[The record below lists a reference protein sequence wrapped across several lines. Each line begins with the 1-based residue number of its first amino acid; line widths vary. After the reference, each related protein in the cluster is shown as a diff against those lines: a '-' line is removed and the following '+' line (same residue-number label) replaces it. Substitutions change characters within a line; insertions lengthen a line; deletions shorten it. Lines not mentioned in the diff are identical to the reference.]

1 MRSFIIISLDVELA
15 VGVLLLFLIVT
26 GLQCCGK
33 SCRFRW
39 INYLSPDLKR
49 GSFSHSARRRVHCK
63 PA

>member
-1 MRSFIIISLDVELA
+1 MRSSTIISLDVELA

-49 GSFSHSARRRVHCK
+49 GSFSH
-63 PA
+63 